1 METQGPQVDAVA
13 VVDALTYEIAS
24 LTRRAVI
31 AEQRVAALEAELA
44 AVTNPKE
51 SK

>member
-1 METQGPQVDAVA
+1 MTPQSQQVDALA
-13 VVDALTYEIAS
+13 VIDALTAEIAA

-31 AEQRVAALEAELA
+31 AEQRAAALEEEIIK
-44 AVTNPKE
+44 TKE

>member
-1 METQGPQVDAVA
+1 MEAQGTQVDAVA
-13 VVDALTYEIAS
+13 VVDAITYEIAS

-31 AEQRVAALEAELA
+31 AEQRVIDLEKRLQAAAE
-44 AVTNPKE
+44 TKE

>member
-1 METQGPQVDAVA
+1 METQSTQVDAVA

-31 AEQRVAALEAELA
+31 AEQRVAALEAELTA
-44 AVTNPKE
+44 GTTAKE

>member
-1 METQGPQVDAVA
+1 MEAQGTQVDAVA
-13 VVDALTYEIAS
+13 VVDAPTYEIAS

-44 AVTNPKE
+44 AQTNPKE